1 MRRAEIIAIARDM
14 LGTPFKAGMALKNVG
29 CDCAG
34 LLEIILIAMGQVVPP
49 RNQTLFAA
57 LKIAMD
63 ETTNPNVGDVVL
75 LKSTINAADFHC
87 GILTGETTIIHA
99 HWSQGV
105 VENSFGNW
113 FKKRVVSFYSFKGI
127 E

>member
-1 MRRAEIIAIARDM
+1 MTRNEIIAISREM
-14 LGTPFKAGMALKNVG
+14 LGTPFRVGMALKDVG

-34 LLEIILIAMGQVVPP
+34 LIEIILRQLGQDVPK
-49 RNQTLFAA
+49 RNQPLSQA

-63 ETTNPNVGDVVL
+63 ETKTQSVGDVVL
-75 LKSTINAADFHC
+75 FKSNTNEADFHC
-87 GILTGETTIIHA
+87 GIFTGENTIIHA

-113 FKKRVVSFYSFKGI
+113 FKKRVVAFYSFKGV

>member
-1 MRRAEIIAIARDM
+1 MMRGEIIATAREM
-14 LGTPFKAGMALKNVG
+14 LGTPFRVGMSLKNVG

-34 LLEIILIAMGQVVPP
+34 LIEIILRQLGQEVPK
-49 RNQTLFAA
+49 RNQSLAEA
-57 LKIAMD
+57 LIIAMD
-63 ETTNPNVGDVVL
+63 ETKTQSVGDVVL
-75 LKSTINAADFHC
+75 FKSTANMADFHC
-87 GILTGETTIIHA
+87 GILTEKNTIIHA

-113 FKKRVVSFYSFKGI
+113 FKKRVVAFYSFKGV